1 MDLTNNAPASW
12 SAAASVSA
20 TPLSPAG
27 QLSRADM
34 PSTAVSSRRGSR
46 PASLP
51 PHSTTL
57 PRLLLT
63 AFVLLHSSFVIAAEP
78 PEPPRQEL
86 WLPSD
91 KLDSFLQK
99 NPKAVL
105 LSPAEYEVLIRD
117 AGKTEPPRDPKL
129 EPPKKLIIESLHL
142 TGTAEPG
149 ATTLQLSGTLTVHVP
164 ADGWAQESLAWPY
177 YFQISQ
183 MQTLTGG
190 PLLAWL
196 SNEEFK
202 ADKVPAET
210 MRRLNLAVRGAGK
223 RELRFTGTLPL
234 YYRLFSGERGLDLQH
249 IGCAGRV
256 TLTLPEGAELLPGSA
271 AQQSGRT
278 VTAAFDHRF
287 IRRTDNG
294 DPLTSVPLEKRTAG
308 ATLPDAVRLRWT
320 DPQRDAGVSPL
331 RFVENSGRVTLEVSD
346 ARLRTRLEFTVH
358 ARAGQNGRHESDW
371 PILGGE
377 GTQVTSVKGDDVLAW
392 RQDAGVL
399 HVTLAQSTAAAPVE
413 VMLERP
419 LTLTAAATHALPL
432 LRLPLTLTA
441 ELRTAEGVD
450 LLALDGL
457 RDSRVQLDAAAAP
470 QITLRPAQARLEADV
485 DTAAKLDRD
494 SLRIDRTLN
503 LRSDRPVSS
512 VTLVLPEGEEFIAI
526 MEPKAPG
533 VDPVLGNASI
543 NNAVSNSNVAVA
555 NVGRQEITQVGVL
568 NSAVV
573 TPNVIN
579 QPIFNE
585 RAVVTQG
592 AQVAPPESS
601 RLIISNGTGQS
612 VVSVRAQPF
621 TWRRAGNTITLL
633 FNQLI
638 SPNYSPKLFVVSRQK
653 LAKAWSG
660 PKNPETLTLAHLG
673 IPEAVKVAGYT
684 ALDFDDSW
692 RVALKSANG
701 LEDRDARLTPVKGR
715 MAWFGL
721 REHALTFEV
730 ERAEAVFSAE
740 VTAYALPRARSVEIE
755 GQFTL
760 TISGAPLRRFQVQL
774 PKESAKLLRV
784 TSPLIGEQ
792 QLDEATGLWTL
803 TLRQEAKGR
812 QNIRWRMSLSSVSE
826 LRVDESVNTPK
837 PPNAPNTPLTD
848 SSLSDSQLL
857 SAALPSIRFP
867 TARRFSG
874 TWVIEANTDT
884 QLSTQTQGMQ
894 PLDVLKAPVV
904 EAYAPRHRITSAFSF
919 GVAEHAL
926 TLTAR
931 RHAHSELA
939 PLVITHLRLTSVL
952 DAHGPA
958 LHEARLTL
966 LHTGEQFIPLTLP
979 PGAALLSTLANGEA
993 VKPVR
998 TSGEAVAVP
1007 LPAASANV
1015 PTTITL
1021 QYRLQHNAWTAKGEL
1036 DVPPV
1041 RFASG
1046 VPVLETEWLLHTP
1059 KTFSITDPDTTL
1071 ESLDVKEVP
1080 NVVVAALQSLG
1091 VIRKPDIMAD
1101 SSGSRVAGLA
1111 NREIMRRYARLDDAK
1126 AAIARGDSLFIE
1138 GDYEGSLSSYQ
1149 AAVSAI
1155 PNAPE
1160 AAEWLAYASLKY
1172 ADCAVVVA
1180 KERAKQG
1187 KVDDARQALNDALVL
1202 QPEHKNARKL
1212 LDNLSNPNVD
1222 LPVSAQQTA
1231 QIARGLHLA
1240 ASTVELGNYDQGI
1253 AHYQDVLRIDPY
1265 STAAR
1270 RGIENAERRRQ
1281 QYFRA
1286 AYDHQRS
1293 KMLAQVDEMWEDKV
1307 PTNVTA
1313 LAATPIPLARGRS
1326 AGAYLTEKMDRI
1338 ILPEIKFQ
1346 NTPVAQ
1352 AVEFLR
1358 VKSRELDTFEV
1369 DASRKGVNI
1378 IVRSADIPA
1387 DARVSLDLKNVPLS
1401 EALRYVCDL
1410 SQTKLKVDA
1419 YAVVITPI
1427 MDNNTEMLSRT
1438 FKVQS
1443 GNLNGVDIKELL
1455 KKQGVAFPDGAYA
1468 AYDAKTNQILV
1479 RNTQAELDLAEAVL
1493 EPRQRDGREQGAGR
1507 RAAAAPVAGM
1517 LENAEADS
1525 FATPAIPAA
1534 TPPPPSKADPFGDAP
1549 SPRFGWVDT
1558 NEPVISRGRSGL
1570 LPLTVQ
1576 MPSEGRVLRFAGL
1589 QPPPVLHLRYQS
1601 WEHQMRWAVLA
1612 MLGGMV
1618 AFALL
1623 AWRRRPWMKTTLI
1636 VVLASLAFPL
1646 LLEGQSLA
1654 LANAAAFGW
1663 VVMFVV
1669 RVLASLIQRLPQAES
1684 TLDGEGVAA

>member
-27 QLSRADM
+27 RLSRACM

-57 PRLLLT
+57 PRLLLA
-63 AFVLLHSSFVIAAEP
+63 AFVILHSSFVIAAEP
-78 PEPPRQEL
+78 PEPSRKEL

-142 TGTAEPG
+142 TGSAEPG

-202 ADKVPAET
+202 ADQVPAET

-294 DPLTSVPLEKRTAG
+294 DPLTSVPFEKKTAG

-371 PILGGE
+371 PVLGGE

-399 HVTLAQSTAAAPVE
+399 HVMLAQSTAAAPVE

-450 LLALDGL
+450 LLALDSL

-512 VTLVLPEGEEFIAI
+512 VTLVLPAGEEFIAI

-533 VDPVLGNASI
+533 VDPVLGNAPVLNGASI
-543 NNAVSNSNVAVA
+543 SNVAVA
-555 NVGRQEITQVGVL
+555 NSGRQEITQSGVL
-568 NSAVV
+568 NVAAAQAAPVV
-573 TPNVIN
+573 VQT
-579 QPIFNE
+579 
-585 RAVVTQG
+585 
-592 AQVAPPESS
+592 ESS
-601 RLIISNGTGQS
+601 RLITSNVITQP
-612 VVSVRAQPF
+612 VVSVRPQPF

-633 FNQLI
+633 FTQLI

-760 TISGAPLRRFQVQL
+760 TISGAPLRRFQVKL

-812 QNIRWRMSLSSVSE
+812 QNIRWRMSLVSE
-826 LRVDESVNTPK
+826 AQANDTQTST
-837 PPNAPNTPLTD
+837 AT
-848 SSLSDSQLL
+848 
-857 SAALPSIRFP
+857 LPRLQIP
-867 TARRFSG
+867 AARRFEGS
-874 TWVIEANTDT
+874 WVIEANTDT

-966 LHTGEQFIPLTLP
+966 LHTGEQCIPLTLP

-1007 LPAASANV
+1007 LPAASANM

-1021 QYRLQHNAWTAKGEL
+1021 QYRLQHNAWAAKGEL

-1080 NVVVAALQSLG
+1080 NVVQSSLRSLSEVFGSLLDAPDGSFAKKVDFLPGGAPGAPPTDRGIRRELAIAPENTETLG
-1091 VIRKPDIMAD
+1091 SLDASWKNNAPANVGQHDGMERKPD
-1101 SSGSRVAGLA
+1101 SR
-1111 NREIMRRYARLDDAK
+1111 
-1126 AAIARGDSLFIE
+1126 
-1138 GDYEGSLSSYQ
+1138 
-1149 AAVSAI
+1149 
-1155 PNAPE
+1155 
-1160 AAEWLAYASLKY
+1160 
-1172 ADCAVVVA
+1172 
-1180 KERAKQG
+1180 
-1187 KVDDARQALNDALVL
+1187 
-1202 QPEHKNARKL
+1202 
-1212 LDNLSNPNVD
+1212 
-1222 LPVSAQQTA
+1222 
-1231 QIARGLHLA
+1231 
-1240 ASTVELGNYDQGI
+1240 
-1253 AHYQDVLRIDPY
+1253 
-1265 STAAR
+1265 
-1270 RGIENAERRRQ
+1270 
-1281 QYFRA
+1281 
-1286 AYDHQRS
+1286 
-1293 KMLAQVDEMWEDKV
+1293 
-1307 PTNVTA
+1307 
-1313 LAATPIPLARGRS
+1313 
-1326 AGAYLTEKMDRI
+1326 AGA
-1338 ILPEIKFQ
+1338 
-1346 NTPVAQ
+1346 AQ
-1352 AVEFLR
+1352 W
-1358 VKSRELDTFEV
+1358 
-1369 DASRKGVNI
+1369 
-1378 IVRSADIPA
+1378 ADMAQP
-1387 DARVSLDLKNVPLS
+1387 
-1401 EALRYVCDL
+1401 
-1410 SQTKLKVDA
+1410 
-1419 YAVVITPI
+1419 
-1427 MDNNTEMLSRT
+1427 
-1438 FKVQS
+1438 
-1443 GNLNGVDIKELL
+1443 
-1455 KKQGVAFPDGAYA
+1455 
-1468 AYDAKTNQILV
+1468 
-1479 RNTQAELDLAEAVL
+1479 
-1493 EPRQRDGREQGAGR
+1493 
-1507 RAAAAPVAGM
+1507 APVA
-1517 LENAEADS
+1517 DP
-1525 FATPAIPAA
+1525 FAAPGSL
-1534 TPPPPSKADPFGDAP
+1534 PPPPPGKANLLGDAP
-1549 SPRFGWVDT
+1549 AAGGGFVT
-1558 NEPVISRGRSGL
+1558 LNEPVISRGRSGL

-1623 AWRRRPWMKTTLI
+1623 AWRRRPWLKTALV
-1636 VVLASLAFPL
+1636 VVLAALAFPL

-1663 VVMFVV
+1663 VVLFVV
-1669 RVLASLIQRLPQAES
+1669 RVLASLIQRLPQPES
-1684 TLDGEGVAA
+1684 TLDGEEVAA

>member
-27 QLSRADM
+27 RLSRACM

-57 PRLLLT
+57 PRLLLA
-63 AFVLLHSSFVIAAEP
+63 AFVILHSSFVIAAEP
-78 PEPPRQEL
+78 PEPSRKEL

-105 LSPAEYEVLIRD
+105 LSPAEYDVLIRD

-177 YFQISQ
+177 HFQISQ

-202 ADKVPAET
+202 ADQVPAET

-278 VTAAFDHRF
+278 ITAAFDHRF

-294 DPLTSVPLEKRTAG
+294 DPLTSVPFEKKTAG

-320 DPQRDAGVSPL
+320 DPQRDADVSPL
-331 RFVENSGRVTLEVSD
+331 RFVENAGRVTLEVSD

-358 ARAGQNGRHESDW
+358 ARAGQTGRHESDW
-371 PILGGE
+371 PVLGGE
-377 GTQVTSVKGDDVLAW
+377 GTQVTSVNGDDVLAW
-392 RQDAGVL
+392 RQEAGVL
-399 HVTLAQSTAAAPVE
+399 HVTLAQSTAANRVE
-413 VMLERP
+413 VLLERP

-441 ELRTAEGVD
+441 ELRAAEGVD

-457 RDSRVQLDAAAAP
+457 RDSRVQLDAASAP

-533 VDPVLGNASI
+533 VDPVLGNAPVLNGASI
-543 NNAVSNSNVAVA
+543 SNVAVA
-555 NVGRQEITQVGVL
+555 NSGRQEITQSGVL
-568 NSAVV
+568 NVAAAQAAPLVV
-573 TPNVIN
+573 QT
-579 QPIFNE
+579 
-585 RAVVTQG
+585 
-592 AQVAPPESS
+592 ESS
-601 RLIISNGTGQS
+601 RLITSNVITQP
-612 VVSVRAQPF
+612 VVSVRPQPF

-633 FNQLI
+633 FTQLI
-638 SPNYSPKLFVVSRQK
+638 SPSYSPKLFVVSRQK

-755 GQFTL
+755 GQLTL
-760 TISGAPLRRFQVQL
+760 EISGAPLRRFQVQL
-774 PKESAKLLRV
+774 PKDSAKLLRV

-792 QLDEATGLWTL
+792 QLDEATGIWTL

-812 QNIRWRMSLSSVSE
+812 QNIRWRMSLVSE
-826 LRVDESVNTPK
+826 LGVSDSVN
-837 PPNAPNTPLTD
+837 APLGAPALTD
-848 SSLSDSQLL
+848 SKLTDSQLGQL
-857 SAALPSIRFP
+857 TSATLPRLQIP
-867 TARRFSG
+867 AARRFSG

-884 QLSTQTQGMQ
+884 QLSTQAQGMQ
-894 PLDVLKAPVV
+894 PLDVLKVPVV

-958 LHEARLTL
+958 LHEAHLTL

-1021 QYRLQHNAWTAKGEL
+1021 QYRLQHNAWASKGEL

-1080 NVVVAALQSLG
+1080 NVVQS
-1091 VIRKPDIMAD
+1091 
-1101 SSGSRVAGLA
+1101 
-1111 NREIMRRYARLDDAK
+1111 
-1126 AAIARGDSLFIE
+1126 SLR
-1138 GDYEGSLSSYQ
+1138 SLSE
-1149 AAVSAI
+1149 VFGGLLD
-1155 PNAPE
+1155 APDG
-1160 AAEWLAYASLKY
+1160 SF
-1172 ADCAVVVA
+1172 
-1180 KERAKQG
+1180 AKQ
-1187 KVDDARQALNDALVL
+1187 VDF
-1202 QPEHKNARKL
+1202 
-1212 LDNLSNPNVD
+1212 
-1222 LPVSAQQTA
+1222 LPGGAPGAPPTNQDG
-1231 QIARGLHLA
+1231 RLELA
-1240 ASTVELGNYDQGI
+1240 ANSE
-1253 AHYQDVLRIDPY
+1253 P
-1265 STAAR
+1265 
-1270 RGIENAERRRQ
+1270 
-1281 QYFRA
+1281 RA
-1286 AYDHQRS
+1286 
-1293 KMLAQVDEMWEDKV
+1293 KMLAQVDEVWEEKERG
-1307 PTNVTA
+1307 A
-1313 LAATPIPLARGRS
+1313 GKPIPLARDRSGR
-1326 AGAYLTEKMDRI
+1326 GYLMEKMDRI
-1338 ILPEIKFQ
+1338 ILPEVKFENVQ
-1346 NTPVAQ
+1346 VEQ
-1352 AVEFLR
+1352 AVAFLR
-1358 VKSRELDTFEV
+1358 SKSRELDTLEV
-1369 DASRKGVNI
+1369 DSSLKGVNI
-1378 IVRSADIPA
+1378 IVRSGEIPA
-1387 DARVSLDLKNVPLS
+1387 DARISLDLKNVPLS

-1410 SQTKLKVDA
+1410 AQLKFRSEEH
-1419 YAVVITPI
+1419 AVVVIPI
-1427 MDNNTEMLSRT
+1427 SDSNSEMLKRT

-1443 GNLNGVDIKELL
+1443 GNARGVDL
-1455 KKQGVAFPDGAYA
+1455 KKLFTNYGITFPDGAYA
-1468 AYDAKTNQILV
+1468 GYDAKTNEIIV
-1479 RNTQAELDLAEAVL
+1479 RNTQPNLDLVESL
-1493 EPRQRDGREQGAGR
+1493 LD
-1507 RAAAAPVAGM
+1507 
-1517 LENAEADS
+1517 
-1525 FATPAIPAA
+1525 PAA
-1534 TPPPPSKADPFGDAP
+1534 GEQFQSVYKSASSPAADPFAAPPPPPGKANLFGDAP
-1549 SPRFGWVDT
+1549 AAGGGFVT
-1558 NEPVISRGRSGL
+1558 LNEPVISRGRSGL

-1623 AWRRRPWMKTTLI
+1623 AWRRRPWLKTALM
-1636 VVLASLAFPL
+1636 VVLAALAFPL

-1663 VVMFVV
+1663 VVLFVV
-1669 RVLASLIQRLPQAES
+1669 RVLVSVIQLLPHAES
-1684 TLDGEGVAA
+1684 TMDGKEVAA